1 MKTPLFWFKP
11 NDWRSLALAPLAWL
25 WCALARRRVLAY
37 RAGRRTVQRLTVP
50 VIVIG
55 NVTVGGTGKTPL
67 TLWLARRLL
76 ERGYKPAILSRGHGA
91 KIKGEPRR
99 VGLDSQAC
107 EVGDEPLMLKRALP
121 EVEVFVHP
129 ERFRAGQAAL
139 AWGADV
145 VVLDDGLQHLQLA
158 RDVEIALV
166 DAARG
171 QNMGMGNGRC
181 LPAGPLREPVQRLCE
196 VDAVVLHGN
205 AGSPQPYP
213 ACRRGGLNHSVPQWA
228 MQLTPG
234 AAVNLLDGS
243 VRPLTDFVGQECD
256 ALAGIGHPE
265 RFFSMLRGL
274 GVLVTAHDFANDH
287 HVFTADELRRLNSRP
302 LLVTA
307 KDAVK
312 CKALA
317 QAHQWHNH
325 WVIPVEAELDESFAA
340 FIFSKLEALRN
351 GQTTA

>member
-1 MKTPLFWFKP
+1 MKTPKFWQHP

-25 WCALARRRVLAY
+25 WCWLARRRVLAY
-37 RAGRRTVQRLTVP
+37 RAGRKTAQRLPVP
-50 VIVIG
+50 VIAIG

-76 ERGYKPAILSRGHGA
+76 EQGYRPAILSRGHGA

-99 VGLDSQAC
+99 VMLGSLAG

-121 EVEVFVHP
+121 EVEVLVHP

-139 AWGADV
+139 TLGADV
-145 VVLDDGLQHLQLA
+145 LLLDDGLQHLQLA
-158 RDVEIALV
+158 RDLEIAVV

-171 QNMGMGNGRC
+171 QGNGIGNGRC
-181 LPAGPLREPVQRLCE
+181 LPAGPLREPAQRLKE
-196 VDAVVLHGN
+196 VDAIIMHGGESY
-205 AGSPQPYP
+205 AAQ
-213 ACRRGGLNHSVPQWA
+213 RQWG
-228 MQLTPG
+228 MCLQPG
-234 AAVNLLDGS
+234 AALNLVDGS
-243 VRPLTDFVGQECD
+243 HRALSDFVGQKCD

-274 GVLVTAHDFANDH
+274 GLAIETHDFADDH
-287 HVFTADELRRLNSRP
+287 HVFTADELQQFHTRP
-302 LLVTA
+302 LLMTA

-312 CKALA
+312 CQPLA
-317 QAHQWHNH
+317 QAHQWRNH
-325 WVIPVEAELDESFAA
+325 WFIPVEAELDQEFED
-340 FIFSKLEALRN
+340 FIFSRLEVLRD

>member
-1 MKTPLFWFKP
+1 M
-11 NDWRSLALAPLAWL
+11 LAPLAWL
-25 WCALARRRVLAY
+25 WCWLARRRVLAY
-37 RAGRRTVQRLTVP
+37 RAGRRAVRRLPVP

-91 KIKGEPRR
+91 KIEGEARR
-99 VGLDSQAC
+99 VMLDSLAH

-181 LPAGPLREPVQRLCE
+181 LPAGPLREPVKRLSDIPLEISERLDLPAESVAGVPKLTVTGRRRALVENHCGLLE
-196 VDAVVLHGN
+196 YSHECIVVDGGRVRVCIRGTNLQLVAMDSTALLISGTI
-205 AGSPQPYP
+205 
-213 ACRRGGLNHSVPQWA
+213 ACA
-228 MQLTPG
+228 
-234 AAVNLLDGS
+234 
-243 VRPLTDFVGQECD
+243 E
-256 ALAGIGHPE
+256 
-265 RFFSMLRGL
+265 
-274 GVLVTAHDFANDH
+274 FA
-287 HVFTADELRRLNSRP
+287 
-302 LLVTA
+302 
-307 KDAVK
+307 
-312 CKALA
+312 
-317 QAHQWHNH
+317 
-325 WVIPVEAELDESFAA
+325 
-340 FIFSKLEALRN
+340 
-351 GQTTA
+351 

>member
-1 MKTPLFWFKP
+1 MKTPGFWQLSH
-11 NDWRSLALAPLAWL
+11 DWRSLALAPLAWL
-25 WCALARRRVLAY
+25 WCWLARRRVLAY
-37 RAGRRTVQRLTVP
+37 RAGRKTAQRLPVP
-50 VIVIG
+50 VIAIG

-76 ERGYKPAILSRGHGA
+76 EQGYRPAILSRGHGA
-91 KIKGEPRR
+91 SIKGEPRR
-99 VGLDSQAC
+99 VRLDSLAT

-121 EVEVFVHP
+121 AVEVWVHP

-139 AWGADV
+139 TLGADV
-145 VVLDDGLQHLQLA
+145 LLLDDGLQHLQLA
-158 RDVEIALV
+158 RDLEIAVV

-181 LPAGPLREPVQRLCE
+181 LPAGPLREPAQRLKD
-196 VDAVVLHGN
+196 VDAIILHGGESH
-205 AGSPQPYP
+205 AAQ
-213 ACRRGGLNHSVPQWA
+213 RQWGMRLRA
-228 MQLTPG
+228 G
-234 AAVNLLDGS
+234 AAVNLVDGS
-243 VRPLTDFVGQECD
+243 RRALSDFVGQDCD

-274 GVLVTAHDFANDH
+274 GLSVTAHDFAGDH
-287 HVFTADELRRLNSRP
+287 HVFTAEELQSFNSRP
-302 LLVTA
+302 LLMTA

-312 CKALA
+312 CQPLA

-325 WVIPVEAELDESFAA
+325 WVVPVEAELDDGFEA